1 MYSVLDTPD
10 QGTSCPMRK
19 ANKKLR
25 EIEKLKLKSKKTPE
39 EYAKIREEDVWK
51 AIVEPIIIS
60 NERPQEVPSKKK
72 MQRDKDKIKEL
83 EGRLCREKE
92 KHIRN
97 TEKMELKL
105 RKQEQE
111 YNRHIL
117 QLQNIEITLREELKR
132 LKSSKASYVK
142 KSDFNPEN
150 DLEEKVMDE
159 LQELTSNLGN
169 NRKAWRQL
177 LLKYHPD
184 KNQNSVISLK
194 ITKILN
200 DIQF

>member
-60 NERPQEVPSKKK
+60 NERPQEVRSKKK

-83 EGRLCREKE
+83 ERRLCREKE
-92 KHIRN
+92 KHIRS
-97 TEKMELKL
+97 TEKIELKL
-105 RKQEQE
+105 REQEQE
-111 YNRHIL
+111 YNRRIL

-159 LQELTSNLGN
+159 LYELTSNLGN
-169 NRKAWRQL
+169 NRKALKQL

-200 DIQF
+200 DIQL

>member
-1 MYSVLDTPD
+1 MISMSNGCRRV
-10 QGTSCPMRK
+10 
-19 ANKKLR
+19 AF
-25 EIEKLKLKSKKTPE
+25 
-39 EYAKIREEDVWK
+39 EEDVWK

-60 NERPQEVPSKKK
+60 NERPQEVRSKKK

-92 KHIRN
+92 KHIRS
-97 TEKMELKL
+97 TEKIELKL
-105 RKQEQE
+105 REQEQE
-111 YNRHIL
+111 YNKRIL

-150 DLEEKVMDE
+150 VLEEKVMDE
-159 LQELTSNLGN
+159 LYELTSNLGN
-169 NRKAWRQL
+169 NRKALKQL

-184 KNQNSVISLK
+184 KNQNSVISIK